1 MEYTATMKKSCT
13 PAFKAQVVQDL
24 LKETKTLTQ
33 LATDHNVHPNVLW
46 DWRTTALAGLPSLF
60 TKADSVASLRATYEQ
75 QQEDLFAQIG
85 RLTTQLA
92 WLKKLALT
100 LTRAERLLNIELAN
114 VRRKFRLEPIRDHIV
129 RRLRPWR

>member
-1 MEYTATMKKSCT
+1 MEYTALMKKSYT
-13 PAFKAQVVQDL
+13 PAFKAQVVQEL

-33 LATDHNVHPNVLW
+33 LATDHNVHPNVLR

-60 TKADSVASLRATYEQ
+60 TKADTVASLRATYEQ

-92 WLKKLALT
+92 WLKKNLALT
-100 LTRAERLLNIELAN
+100 SF
-114 VRRKFRLEPIRDHIV
+114 KS
-129 RRLRPWR
+129 